1 MKLGYYIKNFMVEAN
16 SKANQNKITEF
27 VKDEIV
33 YFAIGN
39 QYYNGLVENK
49 IVSGKTVTDI
59 K

>member
-1 MKLGYYIKNFMVEAN
+1 MVEAN

-39 QYYNGLVENK
+39 QHYDGLVQAEITGGGTRLK
-49 IVSGKTVTDI
+49 
-59 K
+59 

>member
-39 QYYNGLVENK
+39 QYYNGLVQ
-49 IVSGKTVTDI
+49 TDI
-59 K
+59 TKNGTKLK

>member
-1 MKLGYYIKNFMVEAN
+1 MVEAN

-39 QYYNGLVENK
+39 QYYDGLV
-49 IVSGKTVTDI
+49 
-59 K
+59 